1 MYDSLD
7 TIKRNS
13 ILLQI
18 QILTKPFNQIA
29 SLASVIATYYASVA
43 SKVIV
48 NRNVALHL
56 LEQPDN
62 VKT

>member
-29 SLASVIATYYASVA
+29 SLASVIATYSASVA